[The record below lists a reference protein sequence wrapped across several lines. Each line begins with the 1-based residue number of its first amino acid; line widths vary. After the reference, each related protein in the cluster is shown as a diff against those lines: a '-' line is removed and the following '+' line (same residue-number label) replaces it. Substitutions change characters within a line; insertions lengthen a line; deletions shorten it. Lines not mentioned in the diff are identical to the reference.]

1 MQPGADMIVILGA
14 VGGAIAGAVTARMR
28 QGNAADM
35 AQYAA
40 GYGILCA
47 VLGLVVTIVIA
58 RMA

>member
-1 MQPGADMIVILGA
+1 MIVLA
-14 VGGAIAGAVTARMR
+14 AAAGGAIAGAVTARMR

-58 RMA
+58 RMV

>member
-1 MQPGADMIVILGA
+1 MIVILGA

-47 VLGLVVTIVIA
+47 VVGLVVTIVIA
-58 RMA
+58 RLA

>member
-1 MQPGADMIVILGA
+1 MIVIAAAALGA
-14 VGGAIAGAVTARMR
+14 ITGAVIARLR
-28 QGNAADM
+28 QGNSADM

-47 VLGLVVTIVIA
+47 VIGVVATILIA